1 MFNFEFYLCI
11 RRNADI
17 AEDTVWFLFWQWKE
31 SYKNNVMTLLLLSAA
46 LLMGPHNGSSASI
59 LPRLYLCHI
68 NPPSLYPQT
77 SFSPAWQKFSPLI
90 LSILLTPIE
99 NHNIFSSATSGSAP
113 VFSSAPRSP
122 NHASQSVS
130 LPSRKPSFHS
140 CCPKSPWHSS
150 PPTPPLLHFLYLCC
164 ALPVDKVTTQKYSNQ
179 SWINQRCAQL

>member
-1 MFNFEFYLCI
+1 MLWHYYFFQLHSWWVLTM
-11 RRNADI
+11 D
-17 AEDTVWFLFWQWKE
+17 
-31 SYKNNVMTLLLLSAA
+31 
-46 LLMGPHNGSSASI
+46 H
-59 LPRLYLCHI
+59 LPPSCPVSTCVTST
-68 NPPSLYPQT
+68 PPSLYPQT
-77 SFSPAWQKFSPLI
+77 SFSPAWQKFSLLI

-150 PPTPPLLHFLYLCC
+150 PATPPLLHFLYLCC